1 MATSSADINI
11 INRALA
17 LLGVSSITSL
27 SDTSK
32 PAATASVLWDDTR
45 AAVFR
50 SHPWNCLTKR
60 VALAQSSTTPA
71 YGYTY
76 QYQLPADFLR
86 LIQLENATDNYQIE
100 NDFILYDNDTL
111 NIQYLALITDVT
123 KYDTLL
129 VDTLAARLAAE
140 LAQPLLQ
147 STGAMEKMW
156 AVYDLKLK
164 EARYVDAQE
173 NCQDVLDADYWIDS
187 RQGTKR
193 PNIETPPRS

>member
-17 LLGVSSITSL
+17 LLGVSRITSL

>member
-60 VALAQSSTTPA
+60 VAQAQSSTTPA

-76 QYQLPADFLR
+76 QYQLQAEFLR
-86 LIQLENATDNYQIE
+86 IIQ
-100 NDFILYDNDTL
+100 
-111 NIQYLALITDVT
+111 
-123 KYDTLL
+123 
-129 VDTLAARLAAE
+129 
-140 LAQPLLQ
+140 
-147 STGAMEKMW
+147 
-156 AVYDLKLK
+156 
-164 EARYVDAQE
+164 
-173 NCQDVLDADYWIDS
+173 
-187 RQGTKR
+187 
-193 PNIETPPRS
+193 